1 MSYFN
6 NRYKGVRTEDHE
18 TYMGFPSE
26 EFHSYSQRKSK
37 VYGGEYLD
45 LEDRKQLKYLQEEKH
60 ITKGDFS
67 VGSTGHYHETAIARD
82 INNVKKR
89 RG

>member
-1 MSYFN
+1 MFD
-6 NRYKGVRTEDHE
+6 NRYKSVRTEDHD
-18 TYMGFPSE
+18 TYIGYPSE
-26 EFHSYSQRKSK
+26 FMHQPTQQKSK

-67 VGSTGHYHETAIARD
+67 VGSTGHLKD
-82 INNVKKR
+82 F
-89 RG
+89 